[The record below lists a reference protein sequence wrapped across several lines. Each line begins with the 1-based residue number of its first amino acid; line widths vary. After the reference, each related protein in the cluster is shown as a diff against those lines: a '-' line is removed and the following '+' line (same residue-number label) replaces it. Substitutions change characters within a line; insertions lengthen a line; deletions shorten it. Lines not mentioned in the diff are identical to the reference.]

1 MKNKPDGWIKL
12 HRKILDNPI
21 SEKPTWAWLW
31 IYLLLRANHQDK
43 EFIFNGEKTICRRGQ
58 ILTGRT
64 DISKSTRIP
73 PTTVERILNYLES
86 EHQIGQEKTSKN
98 RLITIR
104 NYNQYQQ
111 TDSKADSKKKDK
123 RTTSGQQ
130 ADTNKNIKNDKEVYI
145 EPSAQGVDISKE
157 YVIKT
162 PVQRIVCQYKMCK
175 GFGYDD
181 RKWDKL
187 NFTRCSKS
195 AKQLYDYF
203 KEDSKS
209 EEEIEEE
216 VIECIIELADKFD
229 KKGFEWTFETIVK
242 HMAEHKLKK
251 ERR

>member
-145 EPSAQGVDISKE
+145 EPSAQGE
-157 YVIKT
+157 YIIRT
-162 PVQRIVCQYKMCK
+162 SLQRVVCAYKVAS
-175 GFGYDD
+175 GHELED
-181 RKWDKL
+181 RKWDTL
-187 NFTRCSKS
+187 NFKRCSKS
-195 AKQLYDYF
+195 AKQLLKYF
-203 KEDSKS
+203 KEDNMT
-209 EEEIEEE
+209 EEDIEN
-216 VIECIIELADKFD
+216 ITIDCIDDLAKKFNDKGLD
-229 KKGFEWTFETIVK
+229 WTIETIVK
-242 HMAEHKLKK
+242 HASEWQKGSK
-251 ERR
+251 RR